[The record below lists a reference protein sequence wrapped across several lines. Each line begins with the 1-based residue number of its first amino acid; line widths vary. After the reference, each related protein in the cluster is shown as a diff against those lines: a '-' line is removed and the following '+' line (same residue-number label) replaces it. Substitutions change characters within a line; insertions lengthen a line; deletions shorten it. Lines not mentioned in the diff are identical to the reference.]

1 MAKDISLILAESL
14 EALNR
19 GAALENVLARYPEHR
34 AELEE
39 LLKAAHTIQAAPTV
53 AASPLFKKSAR
64 ARLLRKLSSR
74 ESNRFSL
81 IDLLRPLQRQ
91 GALSFALALALIV
104 VISGGTVFASNNSLP
119 GDSLYGVKRGVEQMR
134 AAVSPNDP
142 ALHIEFANERLNE
155 ARALIKLGKLENAS
169 QSLKDYENEL
179 KLARARITTPQPTLD
194 KQIEQQQTI
203 LQTLAPQIPSP
214 TKTQATTAQ
223 TATSSPAA
231 TKSEDKTLE
240 PSKTPEL
247 NKTSEPSKTLEPSKA
262 VEPSK
267 TPELNKTVEPSK
279 TSEPNKAVEPS
290 KTPELNKTVEPSKTT
305 EPSQTPQPAAS
316 SKTPE
321 PAQTT
326 KPGETKSPVETP
338 KPENTQ
344 KPAESRQPT
353 ETEKP

>member
-1 MAKDISLILAESL
+1 MAKDLSLILAESL
-14 EALNR
+14 EALDR
-19 GAALENVLARYPEHR
+19 GATLENVLAHYPEQR

-39 LLKAAHTIQAAPTV
+39 LLKAARTIQAAPTV

-74 ESNRFSL
+74 ESKRFWL

-104 VISGGTVFASNNSLP
+104 VITSGTVLAANNSLP

-169 QSLKDYENEL
+169 QSLKEYENEL
-179 KLARARITTPQPTLD
+179 KLARAQITTPQPTLE

-214 TKTQATTAQ
+214 TKTQATTPLAA
-223 TATSSPAA
+223 TASPTA
-231 TKSEDKTLE
+231 TKSEDKNSESSKTPEANKTVE
-240 PSKTPEL
+240 PSKTPEPS
-247 NKTSEPSKTLEPSKA
+247 KTIEPSKTPEPSKTIEPSKTLEPSK
-262 VEPSK
+262 
-267 TPELNKTVEPSK
+267 TVEPSR
-279 TSEPNKAVEPS
+279 
-290 KTPELNKTVEPSKTT
+290 TPQ
-305 EPSQTPQPAAS
+305 PSQTP
-316 SKTPE
+316 
-321 PAQTT
+321 
-326 KPGETKSPVETP
+326 KPSETKEPTETKKPDNTP
-338 KPENTQ
+338 KPSETK
-344 KPAESRQPT
+344 KP
-353 ETEKP
+353 

>member
-1 MAKDISLILAESL
+1 MSKDISLILAESL

-19 GAALENVLARYPEHR
+19 GATLENVLARYPEQR
-34 AELEE
+34 AELEG
-39 LLKAAHTIQAAPTV
+39 LLKAAHTLQAAPTV

-74 ESNRFSL
+74 ESNRFWL

-104 VISGGTVFASNNSLP
+104 VITSGTVFASSNSLP
-119 GDSLYGVKRGVEQMR
+119 GDSLYGVKRGVETMR

-179 KLARARITTPQPTLD
+179 KLARAQITTPQPTLD

-214 TKTQATTAQ
+214 TKTQEPT
-223 TATSSPAA
+223 SPAAMASTTA
-231 TKSEDKTLE
+231 TKSEDKNSE
-240 PSKTPEL
+240 SSKTPEA
-247 NKTSEPSKTLEPSKA
+247 NKTVEPSKTLEPSKT
-262 VEPSK
+262 VEPSRTPEPSK
-267 TPELNKTVEPSK
+267 TAEPSKTSEPSKTVEPSK
-279 TSEPNKAVEPS
+279 TSQ
-290 KTPELNKTVEPSKTT
+290 
-305 EPSQTPQPAAS
+305 PSQTP
-316 SKTPE
+316 
-321 PAQTT
+321 
-326 KPGETKSPVETP
+326 KPSETKE
-338 KPENTQ
+338 
-344 KPAESRQPT
+344 PT
-353 ETEKP
+353 ETKKPDNTQRPTETRRPTETKKP